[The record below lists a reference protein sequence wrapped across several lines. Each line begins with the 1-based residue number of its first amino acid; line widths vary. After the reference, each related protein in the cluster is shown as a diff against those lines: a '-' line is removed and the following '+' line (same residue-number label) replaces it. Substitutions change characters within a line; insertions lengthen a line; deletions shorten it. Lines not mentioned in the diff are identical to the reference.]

1 MKNKGPEREDL
12 KEKQKNDAIWF
23 LCLCGEK
30 DREFLRIPDR
40 ERKTDDYVRLMCI
53 SLIFGFHYPAMRLL
67 RESEDQKRVKAV
79 LARLSEVEGDY
90 GLLASWMDSF
100 ISEIQIPGL
109 RRLAAECWNETKKAA
124 EPENFHISQL
134 LKVSDES

>member
-12 KEKQKNDAIWF
+12 REKQKNDTIYF
-23 LCLCGEK
+23 LCLCGKK

-79 LARLSEVEGDY
+79 LARLSEIESDY
-90 GLLASWMDSF
+90 GLLRGWIHLSVKFRFPDFADWLRNVGMRQRRRRNRKIFIFHSF
-100 ISEIQIPGL
+100 
-109 RRLAAECWNETKKAA
+109 
-124 EPENFHISQL
+124 
-134 LKVSDES
+134 